1 MIGKDGHGP
10 ARLRPYTQRSLV
22 PLLALA
28 SGTSAANIYYSQSIL
43 GLIARSFDV
52 SGAMAASAVAA
63 AQFGY
68 LMGLVFLVP
77 WGDGIDRRTLIL
89 CQAAGLVAALALVA
103 SAPTFLTF
111 ALASTA
117 VGVGATIALQV
128 VMVAADTAL
137 QEHRGRVVGTVM
149 SGLLA
154 GVLLARVVSGA
165 VGGAFGWRAVYG
177 SATAVAAVMLV
188 ALYAVLP
195 ASPPRHPQP
204 YWRLLSSLGQVLRRH
219 PQLQR
224 ASLVQGLL
232 FASFSAFWATV
243 ALLLEGPTFG
253 LGPFYAGL
261 FGVLGL
267 VGVFVAPL
275 AGVLSDRYGPDGVTR
290 AGIAAVVMAFP
301 LMAFVP
307 GLPGLV
313 FGVVALDAGLQLA
326 MISQQSIIFGLDDT
340 LRARV
345 NTIYVAALFAGGTVG
360 SLAGSIAWNSFGWWG
375 ICVLGTVLA
384 LSALAMHRWT
394 FRLPITVVDND
405 LVPASHAE
413 DAMHMNGGPL
423 NDTL

>member
-1 MIGKDGHGP
+1 MIRKDPRGP
-10 ARLRPYTQRSLV
+10 ARLRPYTQRYLL

-28 SGTSAANIYYSQSIL
+28 SGSSVANIYYSQSIL
-43 GLIARSFDV
+43 GLIARSFGV

-68 LMGLVFLVP
+68 VMGLVLLVP

-89 CQAAGLVAALALVA
+89 WQAAGLVAALASVA

-111 ALASTA
+111 ALASAA

-128 VMVAADTAL
+128 VMVAADTAPR
-137 QEHRGRVVGTVM
+137 ERRGRVVGVVM

-154 GVLLARVVSGA
+154 GVLLARVASGA

-177 SATAVAAVMLV
+177 SATVVAAVMLV
-188 ALYAVLP
+188 ALYAALP
-195 ASPPRHPQP
+195 ASPPRQP
-204 YWRLLSSLGQVLRRH
+204 HAYWRLLSSLGQVLRCH

-275 AGVLSDRYGPDGVTR
+275 AGVLSDRHGPDGVTR
-290 AGIAAVVMAFP
+290 VGIAAVVVAFP

-307 GLPGLV
+307 GLFGLA

-326 MISQQSIIFGLDDT
+326 MVSQQSIIFGLDEA

-345 NTIYVAALFAGGTVG
+345 NTIYVATLFAGGTVG
-360 SLAGSIAWNSFGWWG
+360 SLAGSIAWNSFGWKG
-375 ICVLGTVLA
+375 VCGLGTALA
-384 LSALAMHRWT
+384 LCALAVHRWT
-394 FRLPITVVDND
+394 SRLTRTVKHDD
-405 LVPASHAE
+405 LVTASHVD
-413 DAMHMNGGPL
+413 DASHINGGLL
-423 NDTL
+423 NDPL

>member
-1 MIGKDGHGP
+1 M
-10 ARLRPYTQRSLV
+10 
-22 PLLALA
+22 
-28 SGTSAANIYYSQSIL
+28 
-43 GLIARSFDV
+43 
-52 SGAMAASAVAA
+52 
-63 AQFGY
+63 
-68 LMGLVFLVP
+68 
-77 WGDGIDRRTLIL
+77 
-89 CQAAGLVAALALVA
+89 
-103 SAPTFLTF
+103 
-111 ALASTA
+111 
-117 VGVGATIALQV
+117 
-128 VMVAADTAL
+128 
-137 QEHRGRVVGTVM
+137 
-149 SGLLA
+149 
-154 GVLLARVVSGA
+154 
-165 VGGAFGWRAVYG
+165 
-177 SATAVAAVMLV
+177 
-188 ALYAVLP
+188 
-195 ASPPRHPQP
+195 
-204 YWRLLSSLGQVLRRH
+204 
-219 PQLQR
+219 
-224 ASLVQGLL
+224 
-232 FASFSAFWATV
+232 
-243 ALLLEGPTFG
+243 
-253 LGPFYAGL
+253 
-261 FGVLGL
+261 
-267 VGVFVAPL
+267 FVAPL

-384 LSALAMHRWT
+384 LSALAVHRWT

>member
-1 MIGKDGHGP
+1 VILSAIRPHG
-10 ARLRPYTQRSLV
+10 
-22 PLLALA
+22 
-28 SGTSAANIYYSQSIL
+28 
-43 GLIARSFDV
+43 
-52 SGAMAASAVAA
+52 
-63 AQFGY
+63 
-68 LMGLVFLVP
+68 LVP

-253 LGPFYAGL
+253 LGAFYAGL

-384 LSALAMHRWT
+384 LSALAVHRWT

>member
-1 MIGKDGHGP
+1 M
-10 ARLRPYTQRSLV
+10 

-43 GLIARSFDV
+43 GLLARSFDV
-52 SGAMAASAVAA
+52 SGAMAAFAVAA

-89 CQAAGLVAALALVA
+89 WQTAGLVAALALVA
-103 SAPTFLTF
+103 SAPTFLIF

-137 QEHRGRVVGTVM
+137 QERRGRVVGTVM

-154 GVLLARVVSGA
+154 GVLLARVASGA

-177 SATAVAAVMLV
+177 SATVVAAVMLV

-195 ASPPRHPQP
+195 ASPPTHPQA
-204 YWRLLSSLGQVLRRH
+204 YRRLLWSLGQVLRRH
-219 PQLQR
+219 PELQR

-261 FGVLGL
+261 LGVLGL

-275 AGVLSDRYGPDGVTR
+275 AGVLSDRHGPDGVTR

-345 NTIYVAALFAGGTVG
+345 NTIYVAALFAGGTAG
-360 SLAGSIAWNSFGWWG
+360 SLAGSIAWNNFGWWG
-375 ICVLGTVLA
+375 ICVLGTALA
-384 LSALAMHRWT
+384 LSALAVHRWT
-394 FRLPITVVDND
+394 FRLPITVAGNN

-413 DAMHMNGGPL
+413 GALPMIGGKID
-423 NDTL
+423 DTL

>member
-1 MIGKDGHGP
+1 
-10 ARLRPYTQRSLV
+10 
-22 PLLALA
+22 
-28 SGTSAANIYYSQSIL
+28 
-43 GLIARSFDV
+43 
-52 SGAMAASAVAA
+52 
-63 AQFGY
+63 
-68 LMGLVFLVP
+68 
-77 WGDGIDRRTLIL
+77 
-89 CQAAGLVAALALVA
+89 
-103 SAPTFLTF
+103 
-111 ALASTA
+111 
-117 VGVGATIALQV
+117 
-128 VMVAADTAL
+128 MVAADTAL
-137 QEHRGRVVGTVM
+137 QERRGRIVGTVM

-195 ASPPRHPQP
+195 ASPSRHPQA
-204 YWRLLSSLGQVLRRH
+204 YWRLLSSLGQVLRRY

-275 AGVLSDRYGPDGVTR
+275 AGVLSDRHGPDGVTR

-384 LSALAMHRWT
+384 LSALAVHRWT
-394 FRLPITVVDND
+394 FRLPITVVNND

-413 DAMHMNGGPL
+413 DAMHMNGGL
-423 NDTL
+423 IDDTL